1 MPAICGDVFPEFYR
15 SPGYVM
21 SPVGVLTTASREI
34 ALHRSAALIPWDKMS
49 ESGENDSLRA
59 PVAHRVDGSHY
70 NQEHRLAAVLTRA
83 HRTNRRRNNDS
94 IQSP

>member
-1 MPAICGDVFPEFYR
+1 
-15 SPGYVM
+15 M
-21 SPVGVLTTASREI
+21 SPIGVLTTASREI

-59 PVAHRVDGSHY
+59 TVGHRLDGSHR
-70 NQEHRLAAVLTRA
+70 NLARRLVAVLTRA
-83 HRTNRRRNNDS
+83 YRTDRRRNNDS